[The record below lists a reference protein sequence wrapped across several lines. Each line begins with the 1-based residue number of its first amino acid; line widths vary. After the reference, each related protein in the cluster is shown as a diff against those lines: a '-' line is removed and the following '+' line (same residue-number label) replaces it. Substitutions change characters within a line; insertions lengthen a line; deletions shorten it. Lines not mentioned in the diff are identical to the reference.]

1 MANAAYTNFKAGLQR
16 ADFDL
21 LVASVK
27 GMLVRGYAF
36 NAAHVT
42 VADVV
47 SAGGTINGTSNALA
61 NPTVTGGVFDA
72 DDTTITTTASAS
84 NHVLILAQTSAV
96 TGGADLPTSGQLVI
110 AYYDTGTGLP
120 IQPGTGSVAVA
131 WSAGAAKILA
141 VT

>member
-1 MANAAYTNFKAGLQR
+1 MANAAYNVFKSGVLS

-21 LVASVK
+21 TVASVK
-27 GMLVRGYAF
+27 AMLVRGYVF
-36 NAAHVT
+36 NIANQT

-47 SAGGTINGTSNALA
+47 SAGGTVNGTSAALV
-61 NPTVTGGVFDA
+61 NPTITNGVFDA
-72 DDTTITTTASAS
+72 DDSSLSATASAV

-96 TGGADLPTSGQLVI
+96 TGGADLPTSGQLLI

-120 IQPGTGSVAVA
+120 IQPGTGTVTIT

-141 VT
+141 LV